1 MKTATKILLFLIL
14 LAMVSCRKPATYPI
28 EPSIAFSNFLLE
40 LNPNTGKTERGVL
53 EITYQDGDGDIG
65 LNPQDTFP
73 PFNFGSPFY
82 YNLIIKYFEK
92 QNGTFVEVPLLSWNP
107 DSLRFD
113 TLTFNAR
120 IPNLTPKNGNKNIK
134 GIIQDTLFINN
145 PLSSFDTIRFSVY
158 LYDRAMHKSNE
169 VTTPAI
175 VRINK

>member
-1 MKTATKILLFLIL
+1 MKTATKILLFLIP
-14 LAMVSCRKPATYPI
+14 LAVVSCRKPETYPI

-40 LNPNTGKTERGVL
+40 LNANTGKTERGVL
-53 EITYQDGDGDIG
+53 EITYKDGDGDIG

-107 DSLRFD
+107 DSLRYD

-134 GIIQDTLFINN
+134 GVIQDTMFINN
-145 PLSSFDTIRFSVY
+145 PLSTYDTIRFLVY

-169 VTTPAI
+169 ITTPEI